1 MWQPNKGDCEPIRQG
16 GREPKEGCGQSP
28 KNVVPPPPI
37 PWGGI
42 LFWVGAFAVAYIW
55 DFGFGFGENKREA
68 KVEAAKAL
76 AVEEARA
83 KANEPLT
90 EDELRDG
97 GLKMFMDNREF
108 FVLFVTM
115 TKYGNQ
121 YDREQGFDLF
131 EKWDRRQR
139 EEGNWNANSLSLFS
153 IAEKHAIRDINSR

>member
-1 MWQPNKGDCEPIRQG
+1 M
-16 GREPKEGCGQSP
+16 
-28 KNVVPPPPI
+28 
-37 PWGGI
+37 
-42 LFWVGAFAVAYIW
+42 FWVGAFAVAYIW